1 MCIVR
6 LLFRA
11 CLLFAAGALACGGAW
26 AAEATPIVAAHLL
39 AGERI
44 TLDGSLSHPA
54 WQRAPVHA
62 DFVEKVPDVGA
73 KPLHATQ
80 VRVLFDEQALYVG
93 VVALDPQPAQIRAPL
108 VRHDGVNRTQDFVAV
123 YIDAIGSRQSAQFFR
138 VNAAGSTAD
147 GMHTAADDSEDFS
160 PDFDFDAAAQRNADG
175 YTAVLRIPFASL
187 RYEGADAPAWRIMVV
202 RRVPREQFYMHTS
215 VLVPRDAATFIAAL
229 QPLQGVVLPEQ
240 HHFLSL
246 RHSLTARHTVDRP
259 GGLPITRRDEV
270 DVSLDLK
277 WRLRPEWVLDGTW
290 RPDFSQVAL
299 DVPQLTGNTRFAQ
312 ILAEK
317 RPFFLESS
325 DLLHSPTESL
335 YTRSFTEPRWGL
347 RSTWRGQQLAGS
359 VFAVD
364 DRGGGVVWLP
374 GAWATA
380 AAVQPASRSLAGRAL
395 LDTGALQLG
404 ALAASR
410 DYTDERGA
418 NQVLGPDLGW
428 QLNQAWRLRAQL
440 LVSDTTAL
448 PTAAGELQRGPVARG
463 TRSLLKALYQADDA
477 DGSLTLEDIDAGFRN
492 DTGFIA
498 QAGVRSL
505 GLSHSHG
512 WQKLGP
518 FNEFWVNAHA
528 EEVQDKLS
536 GQQVSGDLYAGL
548 WVTAAHN
555 VDWSLYWHFD
565 APLRTS
571 PGASL
576 LHQRYLSTN
585 LVFTPSAWAP
595 LVSLSG
601 RAGRI
606 ADVSANALRFGG
618 DLHLSLAAR
627 PFERWELEPTW
638 DVAWIQRDG
647 RRSYRENALRLLAVW
662 HLDARQSLRA
672 IVQRKAL
679 DRLAE
684 PDVDA
689 YRDGSMSG
697 SLTYTWRQS
706 AGNVLYLGLNRSR
719 AGVGLWPS
727 RGNEVFLKLQFD
739 VDSLRSAF

>member
-1 MCIVR
+1 MRLVR
-6 LLFRA
+6 LLLRA
-11 CLLFAAGALACGGAW
+11 WLCLAAGALPFGVAG
-26 AAEATPIVAAHLL
+26 AAESTPIVAAPLL
-39 AGERI
+39 AGEHI
-44 TLDGSLSHPA
+44 KLDGSLAHPA
-54 WQRAPVHA
+54 WQRAPAHA
-62 DFVEKVPDVGA
+62 EFVEKVPDVGA
-73 KPLHATQ
+73 APPHATQ
-80 VRVLFDEQALYVG
+80 VRVLFDQQALYVG
-93 VVALDPQPAQIRAPL
+93 VVALDAQPELIRAPL

-138 VNAAGSTAD
+138 VNAAGSTGD

-160 PDFDFDAAAQRNADG
+160 PDFDFDAAAQRNAAG

-187 RYEGADAPAWRIMVV
+187 RYDGAGTPAWRIMVV

-215 VLVPRDAATFIAAL
+215 VQVPRDAATFIAAL
-229 QPLQGVVLPEQ
+229 QPLQGVVLPER

-246 RHSLTARHTVDRP
+246 RPSLTARHSVERL
-259 GGLPITRRDEV
+259 GGMPPTRRDEAEL
-270 DVSLDLK
+270 SLDLK
-277 WRLRPEWVLDGTW
+277 WRLSPEWVLDGTW

-325 DLLHSPTESL
+325 DLLRSPTEAL

-359 VFAVD
+359 AFAVD
-364 DRGGGVVWLP
+364 DRGGGLVWLP
-374 GAWATA
+374 GAWGTGA
-380 AAVQPASRSLAGRAL
+380 ALQPASRSVSARAL
-395 LDTGALQLG
+395 FDSGALQVG
-404 ALAASR
+404 GLAVARNYAS
-410 DYTDERGA
+410 ERGT
-418 NQVLGPDLGW
+418 NHVLGPDLGW
-428 QLNQAWRLRAQL
+428 QVNQAWRLRAQW

-448 PTAAGELQRGPVARG
+448 PDAAGELQRGPGTRG
-463 TRSLLKALYQADDA
+463 TRSLLKALYQADNA
-477 DGSLTLEDIDAGFRN
+477 DGSIVVEDIDAGFRN

-505 GLSHSHG
+505 GLSHSRG
-512 WQKLGP
+512 WQKIGP
-518 FNEFWVNAHA
+518 FNEFWLNAHA
-528 EEVQDKLS
+528 DQVQDKLS

-555 VDWSLYWHFD
+555 LDWLLNAHFD

-571 PGASL
+571 PGAPL
-576 LHQRYLSTN
+576 LHQRFISTN
-585 LVFTPSAWAP
+585 LVFTPAAWVP
-595 LVSLSG
+595 QISLGG
-601 RAGRI
+601 RVGRI
-606 ADVSANALRFGG
+606 ADVSANALRAGG
-618 DLHLSLAAR
+618 DLHLTLSAR
-627 PFERWELEPTW
+627 PLDRLELEPSW

-647 RRSYRENALRLLAVW
+647 RRSYRENALRWLAVW

-672 IVQRKAL
+672 IVQRTAL

-684 PDVDA
+684 PGVDA
-689 YRDGSMSG
+689 YRDGSTTG
-697 SLTYTWRQS
+697 SITYTWRQS

-719 AGVGLWPS
+719 QGLGLPT
-727 RGNEVFLKLQFD
+727 RGNEVFVKLQFD